1 MAVWH
6 GQGTPVLLI
15 HPNRTSHRVWDF
27 MLAALQCPMPFF
39 APALRGHAQS
49 DWPQAGYTL
58 EDHRDD
64 LLALIEAQGW
74 KEMVIVGQATG
85 AALALMLA
93 TQLQKRVLALVLAQP
108 AVAIGSHVNDLVQ
121 QQVRATPQF
130 ENRDQARMA
139 LPFCERWS
147 DQVTEHYLDHILR
160 PHPQGGWQW
169 NFHAEGVCET
179 EARHLAKCSLCGPS
193 AGVWRCPI
201 NGSAGRDVRAC
212 GAPFA
217 PVDVRHPGPCQSPTV
232 SGQPD
237 WICPTAGWFFALVH
251 HTNQVGVITRRTV
264 CWLRRFSL
272 VPWVAE
278 GAHGDL
284 QAAIINRV

>member
-1 MAVWH
+1 MRSPELTSIQTSRMRHDMAVWH

-64 LLALIEAQGW
+64 LLALIEVQGW
-74 KEMVIVGQATG
+74 EEMIIVGQATG

-93 TQLQKRVLALVLAQP
+93 TQLQKRVRALVLAQP

-121 QQVRATPQF
+121 QQVRSTPQF
-130 ENRDQARMA
+130 ESRDQARMA

-179 EARHLAKCSLCGPS
+179 EAQLMRDILPSVHYAGPALVFGGAQSTVLPVEMFARVARHLPQSTSDTLAHANHRLCQDN
-193 AGVWRCPI
+193 PI
-201 NGSAGRDVRAC
+201 G
-212 GAPFA
+212 FA
-217 PVDVRHPGPCQSPTV
+217 QLLDGFLPLCTTQ
-232 SGQPD
+232 
-237 WICPTAGWFFALVH
+237 
-251 HTNQVGVITRRTV
+251 TRV
-264 CWLRRFSL
+264 C
-272 VPWVAE
+272 
-278 GAHGDL
+278 D
-284 QAAIINRV
+284 